1 MMGCSNKR
9 KEKKEERER
18 KNKENKK
25 VDKFTTKRKEIE
37 RRKTDLTKNYL
48 ALKHHSWQ
56 LSKEGGEKNQKPK
69 N

>member
-1 MMGCSNKR
+1 
-9 KEKKEERER
+9 
-18 KNKENKK
+18 

-48 ALKHHSWQ
+48 ALKLHSWQ
-56 LSKEGGEKNQKPK
+56 LSKVGGEKNQKPK